1 MQQIIDIETSPKN
14 IEPNGSKSQK
24 DVPSIPIDQI
34 VSAYSQPRRYFDR
47 EAIEQLV
54 ASIKKNGILQ
64 PLLVRPLADKY
75 EIVAGE
81 RRYRGAM
88 ELGLTAVPVTVREM
102 TDAEALQYSLVENL
116 QRHNLNPV
124 EETEGILQLLAS
136 RLESELNDVVS
147 LLYRLEN
154 EAKGKITQSALGN
167 YLPVVEQVFADLGNK
182 NWRSFVSTK
191 LPLLK
196 LPPEIL
202 EALRRGR
209 IDYTKAKEIA
219 KLESE
224 SERVKLLEQAI
235 AQSMSL
241 RQIQKLVKQKKAS
254 KKLGGELQTEME
266 DIFKRAKKFSA
277 WDDPDKCDKL
287 KSLLAEL
294 KLLLAESN

>member
-1 MQQIIDIETSPKN
+1 MQQIIDIETSPKSF
-14 IEPNGSKSQK
+14 EPLDSKSEK

-47 EAIEQLV
+47 EGIEQLV

-64 PLLVRPLADKY
+64 PLLVRPLGDKY

-88 ELGLTAVPVTVREM
+88 ELGLTALPVTVREM

-136 RLESELNDVVS
+136 RLESEFDDVVS

-224 SERVKLLEQAI
+224 SERVKLLEEAI

-254 KKLGGELQTEME
+254 QKLGGELQTEME

-277 WDDPDKCDKL
+277 WDDQDKCDKL
-287 KSLLAEL
+287 KSLLTEL